1 MSKWTSRKFLVSV
14 LVILSVIAKEVFGVE
29 VADSVVEQVADALMV
44 LITAVAYVFAEAK
57 VDAARARE
65 PQDGADLR

>member
-1 MSKWTSRKFLVSV
+1 MSKWTSRKFLMSV
-14 LVILSVIAKEVFGVE
+14 LVIAAVFVKQFLGVE
-29 VADSVVEQVADALMV
+29 VSDTMVEQVADALTV
-44 LITAVAYVFAEAK
+44 LIAAVAYIFAEAK